1 MNHFATLLHYLD
13 FIATAAGYS
22 ATGNLSPSENAALT
36 AVKTKVSDLAA
47 QHTGDAGVAVAAH
60 VATQVLPF
68 VEQLALSIF
77 PAAKPE
83 IDLAAQVLAGIDSAV
98 VAGLS
103 GTPVQVVVD
112 PGTSPQP

>member
-36 AVKTKVSDLAA
+36 AVKSKVSDLAA
-47 QHTGDAGVAVAAH
+47 QHTGDEGVAVAAH

-77 PAAKPE
+77 PAVKPE
-83 IDLAAQVLAGIDSAV
+83 IDLVSQVLDGIDAAV
-98 VAGLS
+98 QRGLTS
-103 GTPVQVVVD
+103 VPVQVVVD